1 MEEVELT
8 SKQIRRARNRA
19 ALKERKEAAGDS
31 VIPKAAEVRESKT
44 PVQPNVEKTAVTAV
58 RVPSVPK
65 TKVKVKKLREQPD
78 SDDGDLIAEVETP
91 LDLDSVMDAD
101 FMAEIAALARECA
114 ANNPF
119 DLEESESEDSVEE
132 EVKPSKKSAITSK
145 VLSTT
150 EKTSQLSNGRAEK
163 IKKNEAASSAAVGP
177 MEESSKQSR
186 KEDQVVTNVGKT
198 SEKDKNSSWNFEVDY
213 NDHFETPMVAYSD
226 IVPMLKELAKS
237 LGKSP
242 KDLIIY
248 DPYYCQGAMVDMLAE
263 LGFSKVRTYLISV
276 RYNPFS
282 YFCSFFCPLCP
293 TVFCHIHDPVLSCH
307 STYPALK

>member
-1 MEEVELT
+1 MKSVLTIERKRHFSLTYQHQVCADCKMEEAELT

-31 VIPKAAEVRESKT
+31 VTPKAEERESKA
-44 PVQPNVEKTAVTAV
+44 PVQPKVEKSAVTAV

-65 TKVKVKKLREQPD
+65 TKVKVKKLREQSD

-150 EKTSQLSNGRAEK
+150 EKTSQLSTNKAEK
-163 IKKNEAASSAAVGP
+163 IKKNEAASSTAAVP
-177 MEESSKQSR
+177 IVKSSKQSG
-186 KEDQVVTNVGKT
+186 KEDQVVTNTGKA

-213 NDHFETPMVAYSD
+213 NDHFETPIVAYSD

-248 DPYYCQGAMVDMLAE
+248 DPYYCQGAMVEMLAE
-263 LGFSKVRTYLISV
+263 LGFSKVRTY
-276 RYNPFS
+276 
-282 YFCSFFCPLCP
+282 
-293 TVFCHIHDPVLSCH
+293 VLEN
-307 STYPALK
+307 